1 LFELIFVREVNKIL
15 RRNSVKKALLVAVML
30 VIISGVVCANLED
43 LGGTG
48 NISETSSRRG
58 AA

>member
-1 LFELIFVREVNKIL
+1 M
-15 RRNSVKKALLVAVML
+15 KKALLVAVML

-43 LGGTG
+43 LGGTS
-48 NISETSSRRG
+48 NISESSSRRG